1 MGLREAMT
9 GSRPYL
15 AILAAALAAAPS
27 VASAKPTMVIASD
40 VQRSCHLGV
49 LPMMFGTVSILFPNA
64 TTQTPVFI
72 DCTPNTDF
80 TVAMDNGLNFN
91 GQRRMRRVGGAN
103 LYLTYEIYRN
113 AARTQR
119 WGSTVATSVS
129 GTAPVGGK
137 VTLYAY
143 GRANGLFA
151 MASPYEDLV
160 TVTITF

>member
-1 MGLREAMT
+1 M
-9 GSRPYL
+9 L
-15 AILAAALAAAPS
+15 AIALVGAPS
-27 VASAKPTMVIASD
+27 VAAAKPTMIIAAD

-64 TTQTPVFI
+64 TTQTPIFV
-72 DCTPNTDF
+72 DCTPNTAF

-91 GQRRMRRVGGAN
+91 GQRRMRRVGGGN
-103 LYLTYEIYRN
+103 LYLNYEIYRN

-129 GTAPVGGK
+129 GTAPTDGK

-143 GRANGLFA
+143 GRANGIFA

>member
-15 AILAAALAAAPS
+15 AIVAAGLAAAPS
-27 VASAKPTMVIASD
+27 VASAKPTMTIAAD

-64 TTQTPVFI
+64 TTQTPILI

-80 TVAMDNGLNFN
+80 TVAMDDGLNFN
-91 GQRRMRRVGGAN
+91 GQRRMRRVGGGA
-103 LYLTYEIYRN
+103 YLNYEIYRN

-119 WGSTVATSVS
+119 WGATPATSVS
-129 GTAPVGGK
+129 GTAPADGK
-137 VTLYAY
+137 MTLYAY
-143 GRANGLFA
+143 ARANGFFA